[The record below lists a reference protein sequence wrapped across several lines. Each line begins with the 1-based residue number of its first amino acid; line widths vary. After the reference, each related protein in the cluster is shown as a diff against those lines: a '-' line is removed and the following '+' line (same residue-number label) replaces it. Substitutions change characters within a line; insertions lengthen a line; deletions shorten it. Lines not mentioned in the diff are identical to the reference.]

1 MKDEEDMLELLD
13 DEGTADQ
20 LDLELDE
27 PDEDSFPES
36 ENIKNSAAPE
46 ADDSEESGGR
56 ELEIDI
62 RLIIIAIVAIAAI
75 ILAGVFF
82 VMPMLTPSGPP
93 VVVITPSQT
102 GEDVYLYYE
111 EGPDLHQQDVKFTLD
126 GVQIPQEKLSMMG
139 GYSWPW
145 PQGAVLKIDTSDYPK
160 PATVALVYTKG
171 DGEILLYST
180 SANPTPTPTPTPT
193 PEPTP
198 EPVLTPEVLIPT
210 QNMTVSNNT
219 SEQMPLYDLARETG
233 LIKFDAM
240 PTMGIQPLVVQ
251 FADQTQVCAQNR
263 SWSFGDGMTSNT
275 RYPEHIY
282 PFPGTYIASLDMVF
296 CDPDEASLSPD
307 KEIVVFP
314 IVRQDTLLSGPGSA
328 SIDAGGQLFFTVKG
342 PGMLIRVGGK
352 DHYLNKDDLVRI
364 DLNDGG
370 TGSISIINNAI
381 VQFNFENV
389 TIWVNGKE
397 FESGWLTNININ
409 QYGKIAASDITMR
422 FTAQQP
428 GLKGLVNGEPV
439 IQAES
444 GQTVVLHNVG
454 PDSTGKLLYS
464 VQDGAG
470 FNFRGG
476 IESYEITTPLL
487 Q

>member
-102 GEDVYLYYE
+102 GEDIYLYYE

-145 PQGAVLKIDTSDYPK
+145 PHGAVLKIDTSGYPK

-314 IVRQDTLLSGPGSA
+314 IVRQDTLLSGP
-328 SIDAGGQLFFTVKG
+328 
-342 PGMLIRVGGK
+342 
-352 DHYLNKDDLVRI
+352 
-364 DLNDGG
+364 
-370 TGSISIINNAI
+370 
-381 VQFNFENV
+381 
-389 TIWVNGKE
+389 
-397 FESGWLTNININ
+397 
-409 QYGKIAASDITMR
+409 
-422 FTAQQP
+422 
-428 GLKGLVNGEPV
+428 
-439 IQAES
+439 
-444 GQTVVLHNVG
+444 
-454 PDSTGKLLYS
+454 
-464 VQDGAG
+464 
-470 FNFRGG
+470 
-476 IESYEITTPLL
+476 
-487 Q
+487 